1 MISQLSPALAL
12 KMTFG
17 AEVSFG
23 FGFGFGVSFF
33 SHVVS
38 SSFF

>member
-23 FGFGFGVSFF
+23 FGFGVSFF